1 MQMKRKLK
9 CSYFLDKKLHFFMQ
23 YILPKLLLC
32 EPTKLDCKAIEHRI
46 IQWFIDSAK
55 MVVAD
60 SVSEYNKR
68 MKARESASVIS
79 SNEYSGVEFER
90 VTTSYTYFNSDE
102 YEVKVQLVYFAPYVE
117 TDLRLVANRIC
128 ELTQNKFKVELAALN
143 TSLDS
148 IGYDSQ
154 EVLLNEDF
162 MFKYV
167 SYLDINTLHYNLKL
181 IKSKKLLALLIANLI
196 LWLYMLARYYA
207 KTNSRITATVLPSR
221 AIKYSATEGREIK
234 QFYASI
240 QIGKLRSQAVIKQSA
255 DELLRQLAFFMLLN
269 RVYKFMYYSNSRLQ
283 TNKSELKLPIV
294 VSFGFIVK
302 QNRAI
307 F

>member
-1 MQMKRKLK
+1 
-9 CSYFLDKKLHFFMQ
+9 
-23 YILPKLLLC
+23 
-32 EPTKLDCKAIEHRI
+32 
-46 IQWFIDSAK
+46 
-55 MVVAD
+55 MV
-60 SVSEYNKR
+60 
-68 MKARESASVIS
+68 
-79 SNEYSGVEFER
+79 
-90 VTTSYTYFNSDE
+90 
-102 YEVKVQLVYFAPYVE
+102 
-117 TDLRLVANRIC
+117 
-128 ELTQNKFKVELAALN
+128 NKFKVELAALN

-148 IGYDSQ
+148 VGYDSQ

-181 IKSKKLLALLIANLI
+181 IKSNKLLALLIANLI
-196 LWLYMLARYYA
+196 LWLYILARYYA

-255 DELLRQLAFFMLLN
+255 DELLKQLAFFTLLN
-269 RVYKFMYYSNSRLQ
+269 RAYKFMYYSDSRLQ